1 METISQLLQYVIHI
15 DQYLFSFVAAHGTL
29 AYVALFAIVFCETG
43 LVVTPFLPGDSLLF
57 TAGSIAA
64 QADSKLS
71 IQLLFILLLL
81 ASILGNKLNYTI
93 GRLVGPR
100 IFTARDAWLL
110 NKKYLDDAH
119 RFYEKHGGKTIIIA
133 RFMPI
138 IRTFAPFVAGI
149 GAMGIKQ
156 FSLYNIISAFL
167 WVGALL
173 GGGYYFGSMPIIK
186 NNFSM
191 AIYAIIALS
200 VMPAIF
206 AVFQQRKSANS

>member
-1 METISQLLQYVIHI
+1 METIYQLLQYVIHI
-15 DQYLFSFVAAHGTL
+15 DTYLFSFVAAYGTL
-29 AYVALFAIVFCETG
+29 AYVALFAIIFCETG

-71 IQLLFILLLL
+71 IQLLFILFLL

-93 GRLVGPR
+93 GRIVGPR
-100 IFTARDAWLL
+100 IFTARNSWLL
-110 NKKYLDDAH
+110 NKKYLEDAH
-119 RFYEKHGGKTIIIA
+119 RFYEKHGGKTIVIA

-149 GAMGIKQ
+149 GSMSLRQ
-156 FSLYNIISAFL
+156 FTLFNLISAFL
-167 WVGALL
+167 WVGTLL
-173 GGGYYFGSMPIIK
+173 GCGYYFGSLPIIK

-200 VMPAIF
+200 VLPAII
-206 AVFQQRKSANS
+206 ALFQQRKSANS